1 MRDLLTENRPL
12 VLGGVY
18 DGLSTRLAEQAG
30 FEALFIGGFSVAAT
44 LLGEPDFG
52 YLTQTEMAE
61 TARRVCRLTTRP
73 VLVDADTGYG
83 NALNVL
89 RTVELYHAAGAAGLF
104 LEDQVFPKRCGH
116 MGGKQVVER
125 NEWLSKLRAVRSRA
139 DNNDL
144 FLVAR
149 TDARAALGL
158 DEAIRRGQAA
168 RDLGADAV
176 FIEAPQSKAE
186 LEQIARAIPGPKV
199 ANMVEGGKT
208 PLLSPPELHDLGFD
222 LIVTPLAALLAAARA
237 IRDVYG
243 ELRRSG
249 TMRDRLGELLSF
261 DEFNALVELDRHY
274 ALERQF
280 KTDPE

>member
-1 MRDLLTENRPL
+1 MRDLVAENRPL

-125 NEWLSKLRAVRSRA
+125 DEWLSKLRAVRSRA
-139 DNNDL
+139 DSNDL

-186 LEQIARAIPGPKV
+186 MEQIARAIPGPKV